1 MLLAR
6 ADLLVIVAV
15 VDIAIHGE
23 EQPVP
28 AKDIAARHNLP
39 VRYLKTML
47 QSLAA
52 RGILKGKQG
61 TGGGY
66 QLARASRLISVDDI
80 LRAVRARQ
88 FAAGK
93 ANSLIGRRVVIP
105 ALDEAQMAFSEAL
118 QRLTIYD
125 LVRSADR
132 LS

>member
-39 VRYLKTML
+39 VRYLNPML

-52 RGILKGKQG
+52 RGILKGKQAQG
-61 TGGGY
+61 EAINL
-66 QLARASRLISVDDI
+66 LAR
-80 LRAVRARQ
+80 
-88 FAAGK
+88 
-93 ANSLIGRRVVIP
+93 P
-105 ALDEAQMAFSEAL
+105 ALSVSMISCVRYARGSLPPGRLVQASESSDS
-118 QRLTIYD
+118 ID
-125 LVRSADR
+125 LDPFRKNASDR
-132 LS
+132 LPG